1 MSHKE
6 MTPLNKR
13 PDFAAARQDGK
24 AIGARHLPR
33 LSMLANSLRD
43 QWGISLLEAGA
54 LFASNKNDWIEDL
67 GERRGRWWVRMW
79 RERQ

>member
-1 MSHKE
+1 
-6 MTPLNKR
+6 
-13 PDFAAARQDGK
+13 
-24 AIGARHLPR
+24 
-33 LSMLANSLRD
+33 MLANSLRD

-79 RERQ
+79 RERQYNLIY